1 MKRLLRPS
9 KGSWILSEVKER
21 DYQRFLNHLDE
32 SHMGVFCAARWLSS
46 RGYAVSIQP
55 TTTAE
60 HYSDRMDHVDS
71 GDLYIS
77 MRVEVK
83 TLSVNFT
90 CKEDWPF
97 GEKFIVCAK
106 HSFDNARPKP
116 YGYIIQS
123 ADLKHAA
130 VVSASSFKQW
140 YSESRRDSRYEDMTQ
155 NFYLCPLDVVKFVR
169 M

>member
-32 SHMGVFCAARWLSS
+32 SHMGVFCAARWLSN

-130 VVSASSFKQW
+130 VVSASTFKQW
-140 YSESRRDSRYEDMTQ
+140 YSEPRRDSRYEDMTQ